1 MISTNIQTDK
11 LAKVSEILRINIFNL
26 NIKYFWQRHDWKK
39 VLTTMVFPKA
49 FCEDDIMH
57 CLKEKVILCT
67 EIPNSHF
74 YK

>member
-1 MISTNIQTDK
+1 
-11 LAKVSEILRINIFNL
+11 
-26 NIKYFWQRHDWKK
+26 
-39 VLTTMVFPKA
+39 MVFPKA
-49 FCEDDIMH
+49 FCEDDIML